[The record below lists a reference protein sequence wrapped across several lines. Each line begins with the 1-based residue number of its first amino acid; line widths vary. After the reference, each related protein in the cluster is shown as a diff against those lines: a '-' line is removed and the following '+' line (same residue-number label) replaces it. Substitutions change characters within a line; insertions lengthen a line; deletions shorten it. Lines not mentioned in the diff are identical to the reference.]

1 MYRYKPGLAR
11 RAAQWLNGR
20 HIATN
25 AGQPIMSASQG
36 EFPSAEDYGRS
47 LKGFGVNLLVRDVLR
62 AVDFARDILQ
72 AETVT
77 ADKDFAVLRHR
88 VNGQVLAE
96 WMLHADGTYHSN
108 PLLGLLP
115 ENGPR
120 GAGAELRLY
129 HLDPDAAVARA
140 KARGDVVLM
149 EPADKPH
156 GMREAYILDPDG
168 YCWVVSLPLPKKP

>member
-1 MYRYKPGLAR
+1 MG
-11 RAAQWLNGR
+11 AAHQ
-20 HIATN
+20 
-25 AGQPIMSASQG
+25 
-36 EFPSAEDYGRS
+36 EFPAADDYGRG
-47 LKGFGVNLLVRDVLR
+47 LKGFGVNLLVRDVMR
-62 AVDFARDILQ
+62 TVAFAREILL
-72 AETVT
+72 AETAI

-88 VNGQVLAE
+88 VNGHVLAE

-115 ENGPR
+115 ESGVR

-140 KARGDVVLM
+140 KKLDYVVLM

-156 GMREAYILDPDG
+156 GMRETYILDPDG
-168 YCWVVSLPLPKKP
+168 YCWVVSLPLAKRA

>member
-1 MYRYKPGLAR
+1 
-11 RAAQWLNGR
+11 
-20 HIATN
+20 
-25 AGQPIMSASQG
+25 MSSS
-36 EFPSAEDYGRS
+36 ERDFPSGEDYGRS
-47 LKGFGVNLLVRDVLR
+47 LKGFGINLLVRDVMR
-62 AVDFARDILQ
+62 TVDFSRDILQ
-72 AETVT
+72 AEIAT

-88 VNGQVLAE
+88 VNGRVLAE

-108 PLLGLLP
+108 PLLGLVP
-115 ENGPR
+115 ADHPR

-140 KARGDVVLM
+140 KERGYVVLA

-168 YCWVVSLPLPKKP
+168 YCWVVSLPLAKKVP

>member
-1 MYRYKPGLAR
+1 
-11 RAAQWLNGR
+11 
-20 HIATN
+20 
-25 AGQPIMSASQG
+25 MSGS
-36 EFPSAEDYGRS
+36 ERDFPSGEDYGRS

-62 AVDFARDILQ
+62 TVAFSRDVLL
-72 AETVT
+72 AEIAT

-108 PLLGLLP
+108 PLPSLIP
-115 ENGPR
+115 ADHPR

-129 HLDPDAAVARA
+129 HVDPDAAVARA
-140 KARGDVVLM
+140 RQADHVVLA
-149 EPADKPH
+149 EAADKPH

-168 YCWVVSLPLPKKP
+168 YCWVVSMPLPKNPA